1 MAKIAI
7 IGTGYVGLASAVGFA
22 QLGHDVVGIDIDETK
37 VQKLTSGKSPIFEKD
52 IEKFLA
58 KSLKK
63 KKITFS
69 TDYKKISKAKFVFLC
84 LPTPQLDDGSADTS
98 FILESSKLLSKH
110 ISDSATLVIKS
121 TVPVNTWKAVK
132 QLLNRKDVSIV
143 SNPEFLREGTALED
157 FFKPD
162 RIVVGCE
169 FEKKAKEVANLYKAK
184 NAKVV
189 FTDNTSAEI
198 IKYAS
203 NSFLAIKLSFVN
215 EIAAYAESTDANA
228 LEVLHAMGLD
238 KRIGKEFLKPG
249 PGWGG
254 MCFPKDVSALKESAR
269 EKNVPIPLLDAALES
284 NLKAH
289 ARIVKKISDALGGSL
304 KDKNVAVWGLAFK
317 ANTDDIRETPAIDT
331 AVELHKAGAKVRFHD
346 PQAADHFEKLM
357 TSMGVPT
364 DQFENKYDALNGA
377 DGLIVLT
384 EWKQYRAPD
393 FEEIKSRL
401 KLPVIFDGRNLY
413 NTKKVLEQGFQYYAI
428 GKAI

>member
-169 FEKKAKEVANLYKAK
+169 VEKKAKEVANLYKAK
-184 NAKVV
+184 NTKVV

-304 KDKNVAVWGLAFK
+304 KDKKVAVWGLAFK
-317 ANTDDIRETPAIDT
+317 ANTDDTRFSPAISV
-331 AVELHKAGAKVRFHD
+331 VELLIAAGAKVTAFD
-346 PQAADHFEKLM
+346 PVVKQVKGHAIDVKSEIVQ
-357 TSMGVPT
+357 SV
-364 DQFENKYDALNGA
+364 ENVDAVV
-377 DGLIVLT
+377 VLT
-384 EWKQYRAPD
+384 EWQEFKS
-393 FEEIKSRL
+393 IK
-401 KLPVIFDGRNLY
+401 PEV
-413 NTKKVLEQGFQYYAI
+413 I
-428 GKAI
+428 GKAVKQKIIVDSRNLLDKSKWEKQGFRFIGNGYN

>member
-7 IGTGYVGLASAVGFA
+7 IGTGYVGLSSAVGFA

-37 VQKLTSGKSPIFEKD
+37 ISKLTSGKSPIFEKN
-52 IEKFLA
+52 IEKFLS
-58 KSLKK
+58 KLLKK
-63 KKITFS
+63 KKIVFS
-69 TDYKKISKAKFVFLC
+69 TDYKKIAHSKFVFLC

-98 FILESSKLLSKH
+98 YILESSKLLSKH
-110 ISDSATLVIKS
+110 LKDSATVVIKS
-121 TVPVNTWKAVK
+121 TVPVNTWKKVK
-132 QLLNRKDVSIV
+132 EVLNRKDVSIV

-162 RIVVGCE
+162 RIVVGSKDS
-169 FEKKAKEVANLYKAK
+169 KKANEVAKLYKAK
-184 NAKVV
+184 NAKIV

-304 KDKNVAVWGLAFK
+304 EGKNVAVWGLAFK
-317 ANTDDIRETPAIDT
+317 ANTDDTRFSPAIS
-331 AVELHKAGAKVRFHD
+331 VIELLLAAGAKVSAFD
-346 PQAADHFEKLM
+346 PIVKQVKDLAIDVKSEIIQSVEKAEAI
-357 TSMGVPT
+357 V
-364 DQFENKYDALNGA
+364 
-377 DGLIVLT
+377 VLT
-384 EWKQYRAPD
+384 EWQE
-393 FEEIKSRL
+393 FKSVKPEL
-401 KLPVIFDGRNLY
+401 
-413 NTKKVLEQGFQYYAI
+413 I
-428 GKAI
+428 GKAMNQKIVIDSRNLLDKSKWEKSGFRFIGNGYN

>member
-22 QLGHDVVGIDIDETK
+22 QLGHDVVGIDIDDTK
-37 VQKLTSGKSPIFEKD
+37 VQKLTAGKSPIFEKD
-52 IEKFLA
+52 IEKFLV

-63 KKITFS
+63 KNISFS
-69 TDYKKISKAKFVFLC
+69 ADYKKISKAKFVFLC

-98 FILESSKLLSKH
+98 YILESSKLLSKH

-132 QLLNRKDVSIV
+132 QVLNRKDVSIV

-169 FEKKAKEVANLYKAK
+169 VEKKAKEVANLYKAK
-184 NAKVV
+184 NTKVV

-304 KDKNVAVWGLAFK
+304 KDKKVAVWGLAFK
-317 ANTDDIRETPAIDT
+317 ANTDDTRFSPAISV
-331 AVELHKAGAKVRFHD
+331 VELLIAAGAKVTAFD
-346 PQAADHFEKLM
+346 PVVKQVKGLAIDVKSEIVQ
-357 TSMGVPT
+357 SV
-364 DQFENKYDALNGA
+364 ENVDAVV
-377 DGLIVLT
+377 VLT
-384 EWKQYRAPD
+384 EWQEFKS
-393 FEEIKSRL
+393 IK
-401 KLPVIFDGRNLY
+401 PEV
-413 NTKKVLEQGFQYYAI
+413 I
-428 GKAI
+428 GKAVKQKIVIDSRNLLDKSKWEKQGFRFIGNGYN

>member
-1 MAKIAI
+1 
-7 IGTGYVGLASAVGFA
+7 
-22 QLGHDVVGIDIDETK
+22 VVGIDIDETK
-37 VQKLTSGKSPIFEKD
+37 VQKLASGKSPIFEKD

-58 KSLKK
+58 KSIKK

-98 FILESSKLLSKH
+98 YILESSKLLSKH
-110 ISDSATLVIKS
+110 LSDSATLVIKS

-132 QLLNRKDVSIV
+132 QVLNRKDVSIV

-169 FEKKAKEVANLYKAK
+169 VEKKAKEVANLYKAK

-317 ANTDDIRETPAIDT
+317 ANTDDTRFSPAISV
-331 AVELHKAGAKVRFHD
+331 VELLIAAGAKVTAFD
-346 PQAADHFEKLM
+346 PVVKQVKGLAIDVKSEIVQ
-357 TSMGVPT
+357 SV
-364 DQFENKYDALNGA
+364 ENVDA
-377 DGLIVLT
+377 IVVLT
-384 EWKQYRAPD
+384 EWQE
-393 FEEIKSRL
+393 FKSIR
-401 KLPVIFDGRNLY
+401 PEV
-413 NTKKVLEQGFQYYAI
+413 I
-428 GKAI
+428 GKAVKQKIVIDSRNLLDKSKWEKQGFRFIGNGYN

>member
-37 VQKLTSGKSPIFEKD
+37 IQKLTSGKSPIFEKD
-52 IEKFLA
+52 IEKFLS

-98 FILESSKLLSKH
+98 YILESSKLLSKH
-110 ISDSATLVIKS
+110 LGDSATLVIKS
-121 TVPVNTWKAVK
+121 TVPVNTWQAVK
-132 QLLNRKDVSIV
+132 QVLNRKDVSIV

-169 FEKKAKEVANLYKAK
+169 VEKKAKEVANLYKAK

-304 KDKNVAVWGLAFK
+304 KDKTVAVWGLAFK
-317 ANTDDIRETPAIDT
+317 ANTDDTRFSPAISV
-331 AVELHKAGAKVRFHD
+331 VEILIAQGAKVTAFD
-346 PQAADHFEKLM
+346 PVVKQVKSLAIDVKSEIVQ
-357 TSMGVPT
+357 SV
-364 DQFENKYDALNGA
+364 ENVDA
-377 DGLIVLT
+377 IVVLT
-384 EWKQYRAPD
+384 EWQEFKSIKPEVIVKTVKQKIIVD
-393 FEEIKSRL
+393 S
-401 KLPVIFDGRNLY
+401 RNLLD
-413 NTKKVLEQGFQYYAI
+413 KSKWEKQGFRFI
-428 GKAI
+428 GNGYN

>member
-37 VQKLTSGKSPIFEKD
+37 VQKLTKGKSPIFEKD
-52 IEKFLA
+52 IEKLLA

-69 TDYKKISKAKFVFLC
+69 TDYKKISNAKFVFLC

-98 FILESSKLLSKH
+98 YILESAKLLSKH
-110 ISDSATLVIKS
+110 LSDSATLVIKS
-121 TVPVNTWKAVK
+121 TVPVNTWKEVEK
-132 QLLNRKDVSIV
+132 VLNRKDVSIV

-169 FEKKAKEVANLYKAK
+169 VEKKAKEVANLYKAK

-289 ARIVKKISDALGGSL
+289 ARIVKKIGDALGGSL

-317 ANTDDIRETPAIDT
+317 ANTDDTRFSPAISV
-331 AVELHKAGAKVRFHD
+331 VELLIAQGAKVTAFD
-346 PQAADHFEKLM
+346 PVVKQVKGLAIDVKSEIVQ
-357 TSMGVPT
+357 SV
-364 DQFENKYDALNGA
+364 ENVDA
-377 DGLIVLT
+377 IVVLT
-384 EWKQYRAPD
+384 EWQEFKSIKPELIGRAVKQKIIID
-393 FEEIKSRL
+393 S
-401 KLPVIFDGRNLY
+401 RNLLD
-413 NTKKVLEQGFQYYAI
+413 KSKWEKQGFRFI
-428 GKAI
+428 GNGYN

>member
-162 RIVVGCE
+162 RIVIGCE
-169 FEKKAKEVANLYKAK
+169 VEKKAKEVANLYKAK
-184 NAKVV
+184 NTKVV

-304 KDKNVAVWGLAFK
+304 KDKKVAVWGLAFK
-317 ANTDDIRETPAIDT
+317 ANTDDTRFSPAISV
-331 AVELHKAGAKVRFHD
+331 VELLIAAGAKVTAFD
-346 PQAADHFEKLM
+346 PVVKQVKGHAIDVKSEIVQ
-357 TSMGVPT
+357 SV
-364 DQFENKYDALNGA
+364 ENVDAVV
-377 DGLIVLT
+377 VLT
-384 EWKQYRAPD
+384 EWQEFKS
-393 FEEIKSRL
+393 IK
-401 KLPVIFDGRNLY
+401 PEV
-413 NTKKVLEQGFQYYAI
+413 I
-428 GKAI
+428 GKAVKQKIIVDSRNLLDKSKWEKQGFRFIGNGYN

>member
-37 VQKLTSGKSPIFEKD
+37 VEKLTSGKSPIFEKN

-98 FILESSKLLSKH
+98 YILESSKLLSKH
-110 ISDSATLVIKS
+110 LGDSATLVIKS
-121 TVPVNTWKAVK
+121 TVPVNTWKAVE
-132 QLLNRKDVSIV
+132 QVLNRKDISIV

-169 FEKKAKEVANLYKAK
+169 VEKKAKEVANLYKAK

-317 ANTDDIRETPAIDT
+317 ANTDDTRFSPAIS
-331 AVELHKAGAKVRFHD
+331 VIELLITQGAKVTAFD
-346 PQAADHFEKLM
+346 PVVKQVKGLAIDVKSEIIQ
-357 TSMGVPT
+357 SV
-364 DQFENKYDALNGA
+364 ENVDALV
-377 DGLIVLT
+377 VLT
-384 EWKQYRAPD
+384 EWQEFKLIKPAVIGKVVKQK
-393 FEEIKSRL
+393 I
-401 KLPVIFDGRNLY
+401 VIDSRNLLD
-413 NTKKVLEQGFQYYAI
+413 KSKWEKQGFRFI
-428 GKAI
+428 GNGYN

>member
-37 VQKLTSGKSPIFEKD
+37 VQKLTAGKSPIFEKD
-52 IEKFLA
+52 IEKFLV

-63 KKITFS
+63 KNIFFS

-98 FILESSKLLSKH
+98 YILESSKLLSKH

-132 QLLNRKDVSIV
+132 QVLNRKDISIV

-169 FEKKAKEVANLYKAK
+169 VEKKAKEVANLYKAK

-304 KDKNVAVWGLAFK
+304 KDKKVAVWGLAFK
-317 ANTDDIRETPAIDT
+317 ANTDDTRFSPAISV
-331 AVELHKAGAKVRFHD
+331 VELLIAAGAKVTAFD
-346 PQAADHFEKLM
+346 PVVKQVKGLAIDVKSEIVQ
-357 TSMGVPT
+357 SV
-364 DQFENKYDALNGA
+364 ENVDAVV
-377 DGLIVLT
+377 VLT
-384 EWKQYRAPD
+384 EWQEFKS
-393 FEEIKSRL
+393 IK
-401 KLPVIFDGRNLY
+401 PEV
-413 NTKKVLEQGFQYYAI
+413 I
-428 GKAI
+428 GKAVKQKIIVDSRNLLDKSKWEKQGFRFIGNGYN

>member
-22 QLGHDVVGIDIDETK
+22 QLGHEVVGIDIDETK
-37 VQKLTSGKSPIFEKD
+37 VQKLTKGKSPIFEKD
-52 IEKFLA
+52 IEKLLA

-69 TDYKKISKAKFVFLC
+69 TDYKKISNAKFVFLC

-98 FILESSKLLSKH
+98 YILESAKLLSKH
-110 ISDSATLVIKS
+110 LSDSATLVIKS
-121 TVPVNTWKAVK
+121 TVPVNTWKEVEK
-132 QLLNRKDVSIV
+132 VLNRKDVSIV

-169 FEKKAKEVANLYKAK
+169 VEKKAKEVANLYKAK

-289 ARIVKKISDALGGSL
+289 ARIVKKIGDALGGSL
-304 KDKNVAVWGLAFK
+304 KDKNVSVWGLAFK
-317 ANTDDIRETPAIDT
+317 ANTDDTRFSPAISV
-331 AVELHKAGAKVRFHD
+331 VELLIAQGAKVTAFD
-346 PQAADHFEKLM
+346 PVVKQVKGLAIDVKSEIVQ
-357 TSMGVPT
+357 SV
-364 DQFENKYDALNGA
+364 ENVDA
-377 DGLIVLT
+377 IVVLT
-384 EWKQYRAPD
+384 EWQEFKSIKPELIGRAVKQKIIID
-393 FEEIKSRL
+393 S
-401 KLPVIFDGRNLY
+401 RNLLD
-413 NTKKVLEQGFQYYAI
+413 KSKWEKQGFRFI
-428 GKAI
+428 GNGYN

>member
-37 VQKLTSGKSPIFEKD
+37 IQKLTSGKSPIFEKD
-52 IEKFLA
+52 IEKFLS

-63 KKITFS
+63 KNITFS

-98 FILESSKLLSKH
+98 YILESSKLLSKH
-110 ISDSATLVIKS
+110 LGDSATLVIKS
-121 TVPVNTWKAVK
+121 TVPVNTWQAVK
-132 QLLNRKDVSIV
+132 QVLNRKDVSIV

-169 FEKKAKEVANLYKAK
+169 VEKKAKEVANLYKAK

-304 KDKNVAVWGLAFK
+304 KDKTVAVWGLAFK
-317 ANTDDIRETPAIDT
+317 ANTDDTRFSPAISV
-331 AVELHKAGAKVRFHD
+331 VEILIAQGAKVTAFD
-346 PQAADHFEKLM
+346 PVVKQVKGLAIDVKSEIVQ
-357 TSMGVPT
+357 SV
-364 DQFENKYDALNGA
+364 ENVDA
-377 DGLIVLT
+377 IVVLT
-384 EWKQYRAPD
+384 EWQEFKS
-393 FEEIKSRL
+393 IK
-401 KLPVIFDGRNLY
+401 PEV
-413 NTKKVLEQGFQYYAI
+413 I
-428 GKAI
+428 GKAVKQKIVIDSRNLLDKSKWEKQGFRFIGNGYN

>member
-7 IGTGYVGLASAVGFA
+7 IGTGYVGLSSAVGFA
-22 QLGHDVVGIDIDETK
+22 HLGHDVVGIDIDESK
-37 VQKLTSGKSPIFEKD
+37 VEKLTSGKSPIFEKN
-52 IEKFLA
+52 IEKFLS

-63 KKITFS
+63 KKIVFS
-69 TDYKKISKAKFVFLC
+69 TDYKKISNSKFVFLC

-98 FILESSKLLSKH
+98 YILEASKLLSKH
-110 ISDSATLVIKS
+110 LKDSATLVIKS
-121 TVPVNTWKAVK
+121 TVPVNTWKKVK
-132 QLLNRKDVSIV
+132 EVLNRSDISIV
-143 SNPEFLREGTALED
+143 SNPEFLREGTALDD

-162 RIVVGCE
+162 RIVVGSKDS
-169 FEKKAKEVANLYKAK
+169 KKANEVAKLYKAK

-289 ARIVKKISDALGGSL
+289 MRIVKKISDALDGSL
-304 KDKNVAVWGLAFK
+304 KGKNVAVWGLAFK
-317 ANTDDIRETPAIDT
+317 ANTDDTRFSPAIS
-331 AVELHKAGAKVRFHD
+331 VIELLLAAGAKVTAFD
-346 PQAADHFEKLM
+346 PVVKQVKDLAIDVKTEIIQ
-357 TSMGVPT
+357 SV
-364 DQFENKYDALNGA
+364 ENADALV
-377 DGLIVLT
+377 VLT
-384 EWKQYRAPD
+384 EWQEFKS
-393 FEEIKSRL
+393 IKPEL
-401 KLPVIFDGRNLY
+401 
-413 NTKKVLEQGFQYYAI
+413 I
-428 GKAI
+428 GKAIKQKIVVDSRNLLDKSKWEKSGFRFIGNGYN